1 MLDYHN
7 FLRGQNIYSILKIIW
22 YFNGVFSAGLK
33 HINALIPLRETRY
46 AFALVTKMIVEWSY
60 VHTTIVEWFQPQ
72 YPY

>member
-1 MLDYHN
+1 M
-7 FLRGQNIYSILKIIW
+7 YSILKSIW
-22 YFNGVFSAGLK
+22 YFNGICLAGLK
-33 HINALIPLRETRY
+33 HINALILLRKTRY